1 VRIVQNYKNKFRKEN
16 INEENY
22 KIPEFRYITSP
33 HLHTFICVI
42 RIERQWVGMKFFD
55 EDGRCVQILRFGF
68 G

>member
-1 VRIVQNYKNKFRKEN
+1 MNH